1 MGASCE
7 QTPEQIASKQ
17 EKSNLGEC
25 GFQQSCVFLLK
36 PEKEMDLI
44 DGGGEAG
51 DLARWGINSKFCVF
65 FIDIVPMKY
74 VK

>member
-1 MGASCE
+1 
-7 QTPEQIASKQ
+7 
-17 EKSNLGEC
+17 
-25 GFQQSCVFLLK
+25 
-36 PEKEMDLI
+36 MDLI

-51 DLARWGINSKFCVF
+51 DLARWGINSKFGVF